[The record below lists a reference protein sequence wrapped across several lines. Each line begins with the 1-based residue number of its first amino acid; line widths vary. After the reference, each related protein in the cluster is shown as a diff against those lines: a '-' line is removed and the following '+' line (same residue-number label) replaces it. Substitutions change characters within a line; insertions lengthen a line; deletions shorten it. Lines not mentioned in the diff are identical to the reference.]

1 MIIASPQEP
10 TPILDVLTQYAETNI
25 HAFPESIGADYI
37 VGAGSCGIQRKT
49 EADLIASAQDGRLA
63 DELRRLAELPHQV
76 LIVEGRERWG
86 PDGAHPFRRG
96 WTTTGM
102 ENQLVSVQAAGVIV
116 QRTNSHQHTAS
127 RIMELDAYFQ
137 REHTSL
143 LIRPQVTAEPV
154 PPEVWFL
161 QGLPKIG
168 TKRAQKLYEALW
180 PCFIWTCSEADVVAV
195 LGPKVGAETYSF
207 LLGLSRRD

>member
-10 TPILDVLTQYAETNI
+10 DAILDILTQYAETNI

-63 DELRRLAELPHQV
+63 DELRRLADLPHQV

-86 PDGAHPFRRG
+86 PDGKHPFRQG
-96 WTTTGM
+96 WTTLGV

-116 QRTNSHQHTAS
+116 QRTNSHLHTAS
-127 RIMELDAYFQ
+127 RIVELDAYFQ

-161 QGLPKIG
+161 QGLPGVG
-168 TKRAQKLYEALW
+168 TKRATKLFEALGL
-180 PCFIWTCSEADVVAV
+180 PLAWTCGEADLVAV
-195 LGPKVGAETYSF
+195 LGPKTGAKAYNF
-207 LLGLSRRD
+207 LRRT